1 MKRTITGACLLLAGV
16 AIGWWLRD
24 VAPEASP
31 PHSLVPVSSSD
42 TQAGP
47 SSRTKLPATPDTTDI
62 DSLPVLESTKQPGVA
77 HFGQLLDQTE
87 FQQAVAYYESALKI
101 DDSYQPLLKP
111 RLEGYL
117 SARLHQCADG
127 AFVDLVDLW
136 LDAYYADIPVLLLL
150 AENQRLCSS
159 PEEAARTL
167 QIAHTYAIRPGPR
180 ESVSAAVTRLITAT
194 DKSLSQ
200 QQSWIELLGFYEF
213 LQTIDLA
220 TNASQLRRAAL
231 YQLIGESPRS
241 QALLLELKE
250 SDDRLDSEWTAALD
264 LQWSNNAQQSST
276 DDPPMHAIPLTRQGD
291 HFVVA
296 MSINDVSQ
304 VNLMIDTGASVTTL
318 SKAGFAQIDSAGLR
332 YRGSRLFN
340 TPNGMTQGDVYQ
352 TASITLGSTRLNAL
366 EIAVLDYESSA
377 GVDGLLGM
385 NVLRNYHFEIDQD
398 TNVLHL
404 RPRR

>member
-1 MKRTITGACLLLAGV
+1 MKRSITGASLLFAGV

-24 VAPEASP
+24 VAPEASLS
-31 PHSLVPVSSSD
+31 HSQVPVSSSYTRAD
-42 TQAGP
+42 L
-47 SSRTKLPATPDTTDI
+47 SSRANPSATWATTGI
-62 DSLPVLESTKQPGVA
+62 DSLPVLESTKLPGAA

-87 FQQAVAYYESALKI
+87 FQQAITYYENALEI
-101 DDSYQPLLKP
+101 DGGYQALLKP

-117 SARLHQCADG
+117 SARLHQCADH

-159 PEEAARTL
+159 PEEAARSL
-167 QIAHTYAIRPGPR
+167 QIASTYAIQPGPR

-194 DKSLSQ
+194 DNSLSQ

-213 LQTIDLA
+213 LQAIDLA

-264 LQWSNNAQQSST
+264 LQWSNNAQQSSA

-291 HFVVA
+291 HFFVA
-296 MSINDVSQ
+296 ISINDVSQ

-318 SKAGFAQIDSAGLR
+318 SRAGFAQIDSTGLR

-340 TPNGMTQGDVYQ
+340 TPNGMTQGEVYQ
-352 TASITLGSTRLNAL
+352 TASITLGSTRLDAL
-366 EIAVLDYESSA
+366 EIAVLDYDSSD

-398 TNVLHL
+398 TNVLYL